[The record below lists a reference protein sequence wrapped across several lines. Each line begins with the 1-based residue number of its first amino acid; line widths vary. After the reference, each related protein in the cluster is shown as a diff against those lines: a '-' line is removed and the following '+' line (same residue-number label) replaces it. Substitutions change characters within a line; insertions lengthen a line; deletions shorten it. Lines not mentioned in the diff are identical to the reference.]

1 MAPRIICVS
10 TCDADGSRVF
20 KENAEEALKELLQRA
35 CLDEFLLVGHV
46 VCYDCACILASYP
59 DLWDLVWVAY
69 QGNAITCTAIRERLL
84 DIAVGEFR
92 FHVEEDQDKKHDYD
106 LASLAKR
113 RFGNELNKDEDSWR
127 KRFVEL
133 ENVPLNNWPTE
144 AIIYCKADAKST
156 YELFQ
161 DQELRA
167 RNLGYDL
174 PTQYDDVRADF
185 ALKLMSVHGIMTD
198 REKVETLRAFSQAR
212 LLSLGKELQTSG
224 LVEYRENKNMDLFGA
239 SETLPEITKK
249 NKAIQAAV
257 QKHHPNPP
265 CTEKG
270 NIKIDAETLMDCHY
284 KPFDALI
291 EYTGIEKT
299 LSTYLSKIIESPIHA
314 HFKAIGAASA
324 RTSCSNPNLQNQ
336 PRLPGVRE
344 CFVPRPGFVFLAV
357 DFATQEMRT
366 LAQSCLDILGQ
377 SRLAERYGQ
386 DPDFDPHAEFA
397 VQLVVGIKDPDMGA
411 FRQRAKVANFG
422 YPGGM
427 GPEKFVQYAKAYN
440 VFLTL
445 DESRSLRDKWFQQ
458 WPEMKK
464 YFNFVSNLIR
474 DGAGV
479 SRIPQSGFLRAGVG
493 FTDACNSYFQTLAAH
508 ASKLALWEVTK
519 RCYNFSNSWLY
530 GSRPVLFVH
539 DEIVLEVPE
548 EVGHEAAMETISI
561 MEKAQARW
569 TPKVPA
575 KAEATLM
582 RYWSKSAEAVWKE
595 GRLIPWE

>member
-1 MAPRIICVS
+1 MS
-10 TCDADGSRVF
+10 TCDSENPPRVF
-20 KENAEEALKELLQRA
+20 KENAEEALEELLHRA
-35 CLDEFLLVGHV
+35 CLGEFLLVGHG
-46 VCYDCACILASYP
+46 VCYDFVCVLASFP
-59 DLWDLVWVAY
+59 RLWDLVWVAY
-69 QGNAITCTAIRERLL
+69 QGNGITCTSIRERLL
-84 DIAVGEFR
+84 DIAIGEFR
-92 FHVEEDQDKKHDYD
+92 FHVEEDQDKKHEYD
-106 LASLAKR
+106 LASLVKR
-113 RFGNELNKDEDSWR
+113 RLGKELNKDDDSWR

-133 ENVPLNNWPTE
+133 ENIPLDDWPTE
-144 AIIYCKADAKST
+144 AIIYSKADAENT
-156 YELFQ
+156 FQLFQ

-174 PTQYDDVRADF
+174 PTQYDDIRADF
-185 ALKLMSVHGIMTD
+185 ALRLMSVWGIMTD
-198 REKVETLRAFSQAR
+198 RSKVETLQVTSRERLYFLGRKLQA
-212 LLSLGKELQTSG
+212 TG
-224 LVEYRENKNMDLFGA
+224 LVEYCENKNLDLFGQA
-239 SETLPEITKK
+239 SSAPEITKK

-257 QKHHPNPP
+257 EKYHPNAPR
-265 CTEKG
+265 TEKG
-270 NIKIDAETLMDCHY
+270 NIKIDAETLTDCHY
-284 KPFDALI
+284 EPFDWLI
-291 EYTGIEKT
+291 EYSSIEKT
-299 LSTYLSKIIESPIHA
+299 LSTYLSKLVESPIHA

-377 SRLAERYGQ
+377 SRLAEKFKR
-386 DPDFDPHAEFA
+386 DPEFDPHAEFA
-397 VQLVVGIKDPDMGA
+397 KQLVTGLKEPDMEA

-427 GPEKFVQYAKAYN
+427 GPEKFVQYAKGYN
-440 VFLTL
+440 VTLTL
-445 DESRSLRDKWFQQ
+445 EESKTLRDKWFQQ

-479 SRIPQSGFLRAGVG
+479 SNIPQSGFLRAGVG

-519 RCYNFSNSWLY
+519 RCYNFSDSWLY
-530 GSRPVLFVH
+530 GSRPVLFIH

-548 EVGHEAAMETISI
+548 EAGHEAAMEMVLI
-561 MEKAQARW
+561 MEKAQGRW
-569 TPKVPA
+569 TPNVPA

-582 RYWSKSAEAVWKE
+582 RYWSKKAKAIFQE
-595 GRLIPWE
+595 GRLVPWE